1 MNWKTIAVAATG
13 EEVEALETTLWESG
27 AVSVTLVD
35 GEDKPIFEPGPGE
48 TPLWPTMTVTAMYED
63 DIDTESFAETLRG
76 QGYEVLF
83 TDEVGDR
90 VWEREWLSQFKP
102 MKFGEHLWV
111 CPTGFTVDDSDAV
124 ILHLD
129 PGLAF
134 GTGTHPTTGLC
145 LKWLDGHLIPGTRV
159 LDYGCGSGILGI
171 AAKLLGARDIVAVD
185 NDPQALVATEDN
197 AQRNGVQDEI
207 LTFLPEAFLSQRL
220 QSEQVQSEQ
229 LHSEQAQSK
238 QAQSRQAQ
246 PELAS
251 LVAEATGQF
260 GVVVANILAQ
270 PLISLAYQLS
280 SYVAPGGHLVLSGI
294 MSSQSDW
301 VKNAYQL
308 DLVSEEELDGWV
320 CLHFKKSL

>member
-1 MNWKTIAVAATG
+1 MNWKTIGVAATG
-13 EEVEALETTLWESG
+13 EEVDGLETMLWESG

-48 TPLWPTMTVTAMYED
+48 TPLWPSMTVTAMYEE
-63 DIDTESFAETLRG
+63 DIDTDSLAESLRG

-83 TDEVGDR
+83 TDEIGDR

-111 CPTGFTVDDSDAV
+111 CPTGFTVDDTAAV

-145 LKWLDGHLIPGTRV
+145 LEWLDGHLIPGTRV
-159 LDYGCGSGILGI
+159 LDYGCGSSILGI
-171 AAKLLGARDIVAVD
+171 AAKLLGARDIIAVD

-197 AQRNGVQDEI
+197 AQRNGVQDDI
-207 LTFLPEAFLSQRL
+207 LTYLPDGFLAERAASDPVEPENG
-220 QSEQVQSEQ
+220 
-229 LHSEQAQSK
+229 
-238 QAQSRQAQ
+238 Q
-246 PELAS
+246 PAPPF
-251 LVAEATGQF
+251 AEKAAGQF
-260 GVVVANILAQ
+260 DIVVANILAQ
-270 PLISLAYQLS
+270 PLINLAYQLS
-280 SYVAPGGHLVLSGI
+280 SYVAPGGDLVLSGI

-301 VKNAYQL
+301 VKKAYQL
-308 DLVSEEELDGWV
+308 ELLAEQELDGWI
-320 CLHFKKSL
+320 CLHFKKPL